1 MTHPRRILSGL
12 LLSLIVLLAACA
24 RPTGFHAAYAEM
36 SFNERLTQAEA
47 IFSGIVTEVSP
58 TRWNQ
63 DSGAYWQE
71 VDERGEQVRQALP
84 LYTVTLAVQ
93 ESLAGATPLDKFV
106 TLTIVGSSPLDKG
119 FDSAERPLQ
128 TGDEVVILA
137 RQTELTWRDGTRL
150 VWYLLGNPYESY
162 LVKSA
167 DGLYHLPDS
176 ADGFTPDSLLT
187 QIAQIRPTP

>member
-1 MTHPRRILSGL
+1 MTRLHRILSAL

-24 RPTGFHAAYAEM
+24 HPTSFHASYAEM
-36 SFNERLTQAEA
+36 SFEERLSQAEA
-47 IFSGIVTEVSP
+47 IFTGVVTEISP

-71 VDERGEQVRQALP
+71 VDAAGEQVRQALP

-93 ESLAGATPLDKFV
+93 GSLAGATPPDKFV
-106 TLTIVGSSPLDKG
+106 TLTVLGGSPLEKG

-128 TGDEVVILA
+128 IGDETVILA
-137 RQTELTWRDGTRL
+137 RQTELAWRDGTRL
-150 VWYLLGNPYESY
+150 VWYLLGNPYQSY

-176 ADGFTPDSLLT
+176 ADGFTTDSLLT
-187 QIAQIRPTP
+187 QIAQVRP